1 MLNELG
7 ITVAYVSISKS
18 SDNPILSNC
27 WVNFKNLTSNTAGH
41 KPLIYSK
48 ESDLYDYIYC

>member
-41 KPLIYSK
+41 KPIICSK